1 MLPALWAAV
10 ILVLTSWPS
19 PSIPISGLGLDKVA
33 HLGMYLV
40 LGVLVGRALPAR
52 SGRSALIAAAIVLAL
67 FAALDEWHQI
77 LVPGRTASVW
87 DWVADVLG
95 ILLGLL
101 ISHLLLSLAPTRR
114 ESTS

>member
-1 MLPALWAAV
+1 MLPAGWAVV
-10 ILVLTSWPS
+10 ILVLTSWPN
-19 PSIPISGLGLDKVA
+19 PSLPISGRGLDKVV

-40 LGVLVGRALPAR
+40 LGVLVGRAVPAR
-52 SGRSALIAAAIVLAL
+52 SGRFGLIAAASVLAL

-77 LVPGRTASVW
+77 LVPGRTASIW

-101 ISHLLLSLAPTRR
+101 ISNLLFSLAPTRR

>member
-1 MLPALWAAV
+1 MLPALWAGV

-19 PSIPISGLGLDKVA
+19 PSFPISGRGFDKVV

-40 LGVLVGRALPAR
+40 LGVLVGRSLPRR
-52 SGRSALIAAAIVLAL
+52 SGRAGMIAAAIAL
-67 FAALDEWHQI
+67 TAFAALDEWHQI

-87 DWVADVLG
+87 DWVADLFG

-101 ISHLLLSLAPTRR
+101 IAHLLLSLAPTRR